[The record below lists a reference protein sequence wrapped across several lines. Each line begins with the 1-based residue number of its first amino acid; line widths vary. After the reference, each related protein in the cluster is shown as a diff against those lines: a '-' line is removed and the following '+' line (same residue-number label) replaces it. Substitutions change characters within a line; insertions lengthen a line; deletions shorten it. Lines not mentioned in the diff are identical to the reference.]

1 MPNHS
6 LEDALKNLESIQ
18 ESIKAYNRKDFSK
31 ESFDSQEASK
41 FLDDIQRMLATT
53 AGNLKS
59 VLNDNDNDLTKDDI
73 TDYVIKAADTQLAI
87 TELINELY
95 KKKKTLK
102 IKRLFFYDFFL
113 IMRSICKHNV
123 PCNNR

>member
-87 TELINELY
+87 TELIIKLY
-95 KKKKTLK
+95 KKKK
-102 IKRLFFYDFFL
+102 DA
-113 IMRSICKHNV
+113 
-123 PCNNR
+123 

>member
-1 MPNHS
+1 MANPT
-6 LEDALKNLESIQ
+6 LKDALKNLESIQ

-31 ESFDSQEASK
+31 ESFDNQKASS

-73 TDYVIKAADTQLAI
+73 IDYVNKAADTQLDI
-87 TELINELY
+87 TKLLNELY
-95 KKKKTLK
+95 K
-102 IKRLFFYDFFL
+102 
-113 IMRSICKHNV
+113 
-123 PCNNR
+123 

>member
-1 MPNHS
+1 MANPT
-6 LEDALKNLESIQ
+6 LKDALKNLESIQ

-31 ESFDSQEASK
+31 ESFDNQKASS

-87 TELINELY
+87 TKLINELY
-95 KKKKTLK
+95 KKKK
-102 IKRLFFYDFFL
+102 DA
-113 IMRSICKHNV
+113 
-123 PCNNR
+123 